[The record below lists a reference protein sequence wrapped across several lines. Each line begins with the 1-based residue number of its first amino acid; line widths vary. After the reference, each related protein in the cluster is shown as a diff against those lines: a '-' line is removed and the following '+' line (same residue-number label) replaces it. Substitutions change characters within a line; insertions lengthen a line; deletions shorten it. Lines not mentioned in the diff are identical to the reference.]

1 MIYKGL
7 LTMTLPTFQEL
18 MRPSLELSKSKT
30 KFTDA
35 VSILADQLNLSVEDR
50 NSKTPKNQGNVFK
63 GRVGWA
69 ITYLRQAGL
78 VKRPERG
85 YFEITGDGKK
95 LLTAHQ
101 SEINVRFLKDNTDF
115 LANRSETKKAKE
127 NEVPRHSDLT
137 PAEQAEDAINSINES
152 IQKDLLQRILD
163 QPPAF
168 FEYLVIELLKAMGY
182 GESGELAEA
191 VGKSGDGGI
200 DGIIYEDK
208 LGLDV
213 VYVQAKRYEPGNAIG
228 RPALQSFIGS
238 LSGFSAS
245 KGVFITTSSFSS
257 NVEGYLKS
265 VQQRVITI
273 NGEQLVQ
280 LMLENRVGVRLE
292 SSYQVFK
299 VDEDFFSD

>member
-1 MIYKGL
+1 MA
-7 LTMTLPTFQEL
+7 LPTFQEL
-18 MRPSLELSKSKT
+18 MRPALELSKSKT
-30 KFTDA
+30 SFTEA
-35 VSILADQLNLSVEDR
+35 VTILADQLNLSIEDR
-50 NSKTPKNQGNVFK
+50 NVKTPKNKQSAFR

-78 VKRPERG
+78 VHRPERG
-85 YFEITGDGKK
+85 YFEITDAGGEILSSHKGV
-95 LLTAHQ
+95 
-101 SEINVRFLKDNTDF
+101 INVRFLKDNTEF
-115 LANRSETKKAKE
+115 IANKSSPKKQNE
-127 NEVPRHSDLT
+127 NNSAIQSDLSPT
-137 PAEQAEDAINSINES
+137 EQVEEAINSINES

-163 QPPAF
+163 ESPAF

-213 VYVQAKRYEPGNAIG
+213 VYVQAKRYEPGNTIG

-238 LSGFSAS
+238 LSGFSAT

-257 NVEGYLKS
+257 NVEDYLKS
-265 VQQRVITI
+265 VQQRVVTI

-280 LMLENRVGVRLE
+280 LMLEHGVGVRLE
-292 SSYQVFK
+292 SSYQIFK

>member
-1 MIYKGL
+1 MA
-7 LTMTLPTFQEL
+7 LPTFQEL
-18 MRPSLELSKSKT
+18 MRPALELSNSKT
-30 KFTDA
+30 SFTDA
-35 VSILADQLNLSVEDR
+35 VTILADQLNLSIEDR
-50 NSKTPKNQGNVFK
+50 NVKTPKNKKSTFR

-78 VKRPERG
+78 VHRPERG
-85 YFEITGDGKK
+85 YFEITDAGGEVLSSHKGD
-95 LLTAHQ
+95 
-101 SEINVRFLKDNTDF
+101 INVRFLKDNTEF
-115 LANRSETKKAKE
+115 IANRSSPKKQGD
-127 NEVPRHSDLT
+127 NNSVTQSDLSPT
-137 PAEQAEDAINSINES
+137 EQVEESINRINES

-163 QPPAF
+163 ESPVF

-213 VYVQAKRYEPGNAIG
+213 VYVQAKRYEPGNTIG

-257 NVEGYLKS
+257 NVEDYLKS
-265 VQQRVITI
+265 VQQRVVTI

-280 LMLENRVGVRLE
+280 LMLEHGVGVRLE
-292 SSYQVFK
+292 SSYQIFK

>member
-1 MIYKGL
+1 MA
-7 LTMTLPTFQEL
+7 LPTFQDL
-18 MRPSLELSKSKT
+18 MRPSLELSQSKT
-30 KFTDA
+30 KFTVA
-35 VSILADQLNLSVEDR
+35 VSVLADQLNLSDEER
-50 NSKTPKNQGNVFK
+50 NATTPKNRTNAFK

-78 VKRPERG
+78 LKRPERG
-85 YFEITGDGKK
+85 YFEITDAGKSF
-95 LLTAHQ
+95 LSVHHD
-101 SEINVRFLKDNTDF
+101 EINVRILKDKTGF
-115 LANRSETKKAKE
+115 LANKASPKNQNVSELIVK
-127 NEVPRHSDLT
+127 SDLSPT
-137 PAEQAEDAINSINES
+137 EQVEDAINSINDS

-163 QPPAF
+163 QSPAF
-168 FEYLVIELLKAMGY
+168 FEYLVIELLQAMGY

-213 VYVQAKRYEPGNAIG
+213 VYVQAKRYEPGNTIG

-257 NVEGYLKS
+257 NVEDYLKS
-265 VQQRVITI
+265 VQQRVVTI

-280 LMLENRVGVRLE
+280 LMLENGVGVRLE
-292 SSYQVFK
+292 SSYQIFK
-299 VDEDFFSD
+299 VDEDFFGD

>member
-1 MIYKGL
+1 MA
-7 LTMTLPTFQEL
+7 LPTFQEL
-18 MRPSLELSKSKT
+18 MRPSLELSQSKT
-30 KFTDA
+30 KFTAA
-35 VSILADQLNLSVEDR
+35 VSVLADQLNLSDEER
-50 NSKTPKNQGNVFK
+50 NATTPKNHGNVFK

-85 YFEITGDGKK
+85 YFEITDAGKSF
-95 LLTAHQ
+95 LSVHHD
-101 SEINVRFLKDNTDF
+101 EINVRLLKDNTDF
-115 LANRSETKKAKE
+115 LANKTPPKNQNVSELIVK
-127 NEVPRHSDLT
+127 SDLSPT
-137 PAEQAEDAINSINES
+137 EQVEDAINSINDS

-163 QPPAF
+163 QSPAF
-168 FEYLVIELLKAMGY
+168 FEYLVIELLQAMGY

-213 VYVQAKRYEPGNAIG
+213 VYVQAKRYEPGNTIG

-257 NVEGYLKS
+257 NVEDYLKS
-265 VQQRVITI
+265 VQQRVVTI

-280 LMLENRVGVRLE
+280 LMLENGVGVRLE
-292 SSYQVFK
+292 SSYQIFK
-299 VDEDFFSD
+299 VDEDFFGD